1 MQRSFATLNT
11 DSLVPHFVRDS
22 NRDLLSS
29 IICPLYEFRSF
40 QSDASGRDTEDSSAL
55 EDEVDERLRCL
66 DLRRGRDAT
75 SSAPD
80 TTSSDNS
87 PTLPRRTSRA
97 LMPGAGVDGGSSSDG
112 VSSSE
117 SEPAL
122 QGQVAA
128 QPPPHAGDPVTLARG
143 GNGRAPTTPTS
154 VVTTVAPGQV
164 AAQGNKTSLG
174 GGGDPNQPS
183 ESMAYHMFE
192 LARSVLSRAGGA
204 ASSMAVF
211 NHQANMAMDP
221 SGPHRNLHLC
231 AFQLG
236 LYALGLYNSV
246 NSTWQSR
253 TYSSHVSWI
262 SNQVS

>member
-1 MQRSFATLNT
+1 M
-11 DSLVPHFVRDS
+11 
-22 NRDLLSS
+22 
-29 IICPLYEFRSF
+29 
-40 QSDASGRDTEDSSAL
+40 
-55 EDEVDERLRCL
+55 RCL

-128 QPPPHAGDPVTLARG
+128 QQALHNGDPGALACA
-143 GNGRAPTTPTS
+143 GNGRAPTTPTATS
-154 VVTTVAPGQV
+154 VSAQV
-164 AAQGNKTSLG
+164 PPQGGKTPLS

-262 SNQVS
+262 SNQVRRHNLATLKLFNVCV